1 MSKTTTI
8 FNLVQEDLKR
18 VEEKMQESPR
28 LRGSPGAPDQATH
41 NNFSTPH
48 PVLDTTINQLVES
61 GGKRVR
67 PTLALLVNRIYPAA
81 QEHTVALAAAVEL
94 LHTATLVHDDLIDGA
109 LLRRGA
115 PTLNATWSPGA
126 TVLTGDYLFAR
137 AADLAAQTNS
147 IRVMHLFAHTLMVIC
162 SGEVNQMFN
171 KQASQSRQHYYERI
185 FAKTAAL
192 FAVATEAA
200 GILGNAPESMVTDLR
215 RYGEQLGMAFQ
226 IVDDVLDFV
235 GDQNKV
241 GKPVGSDLRAGL
253 VTLPTLWYL
262 EQYEDENLVRG
273 VLSNGRRDRDTIQEA
288 VETIRE
294 SGAIQAVLE
303 EARQFIQNSQEALK
317 TLPSGKDRDA
327 LWTLA
332 DFVVDRNW

>member
-1 MSKTTTI
+1 LSKTTTI
-8 FNLVQEDLKR
+8 FNLVQEGLKR

-28 LRGSPGAPDQATH
+28 LRGSPGAPDQAIH

-81 QEHTVALAAAVEL
+81 QEHTISLAAAVEL

-200 GILGNAPESMVTDLR
+200 GILGNAPESIVTDLR

-235 GDQNKV
+235 GDENKV

-262 EQYEDENLVRG
+262 EQHEDENLIHD

-327 LWTLA
+327 LWALA